1 MDRRL
6 GFALG
11 AALVLVVVAVIALS
25 GGGGGD
31 PECPT
36 PDTTAAEQAGFPVSP
51 LEAVEQP
58 SEGECAATGQV
69 VLSVTRQQ
77 AFMQTNATGL
87 EASSGGDSYV
97 LWLYRSDE
105 EATPLGRQE
114 VDATG
119 NLTGAA
125 PLTTQEVA
133 LLPAYQ
139 SVRLSVVSQAEAEEV
154 EQTLLKQRKA
164 PLAVTRFVGVPVLEG
179 PVPQLDL
186 GGGTGGGGNGTGA
199 GSKKK

>member
-1 MDRRL
+1 M
-6 GFALG
+6 
-11 AALVLVVVAVIALS
+11 
-25 GGGGGD
+25 
-31 PECPT
+31 
-36 PDTTAAEQAGFPVSP
+36 
-51 LEAVEQP
+51 
-58 SEGECAATGQV
+58 
-69 VLSVTRQQ
+69 
-77 AFMQTNATGL
+77 
-87 EASSGGDSYV
+87 
-97 LWLYRSDE
+97 
-105 EATPLGRQE
+105 TPLGRQA

-139 SVRLSVVSQAEAEEV
+139 SVRLSLVTQAEAEDV
-154 EQTLLKQRKA
+154 EQTLREQRKA

-186 GGGTGGGGNGTGA
+186 GGGSGGGNGKGT